1 MRMLSRR
8 GFCGGISAALYSLT
22 AGAKTARAD
31 DFKVTFYNTFP
42 PLSFENDRREITGIL
57 PDAIAEILGRRVGLP
72 VVTHGLPWA
81 RAQALVQ
88 DGNADAFFTNPTPAR
103 LEYAMF
109 THRAAIETK
118 TELFYALDNP
128 RRAEI
133 EAIRNVEQLAGF
145 RQGDYVGNGFAEV
158 TFKGLQVDV
167 TPTLD
172 SVFRKIAAGRLDFF
186 VGNDLVAKSVLK
198 KTVLGEKIRSFQV
211 DIGRPSQFHIGIRK
225 TFPDVA
231 PLIEKADTATE
242 AALADGTLTRIVAA
256 YTV

>member
-1 MRMLSRR
+1 MKILSRR
-8 GFCGGISAALYSLT
+8 GFCGGISAVLYSLT
-22 AGAKTARAD
+22 SGVKFAHAD
-31 DFKVTFYNTFP
+31 DFKVTFYNTFA
-42 PLSFENDRREITGIL
+42 PLSFENDRHEITGIL
-57 PDAIAEILGRRVGLP
+57 PDAIAEILGRRAGIP
-72 VVTHGLPWA
+72 VVMNGLPWA
-81 RAQALVQ
+81 RAQALVRE
-88 DGNADAFFTNPTPAR
+88 GSADAFCTNPTPTR

-109 THRAAIETK
+109 TRRAAIETK

-133 EAIRNVEQLAGF
+133 EAVRNVGQLAGF

-158 TFKGLQVDV
+158 TFKGLPVDV

-198 KTVLGEKIRSFQV
+198 QIGIGEKIRSFQV
-211 DIGRPSQFHIGIRK
+211 DIGQPSHFHIGVRK

-231 PLIEKADTATE
+231 ALIEKADTAIE
-242 AALADGTLTRIVAA
+242 AALADGTLARIVAA